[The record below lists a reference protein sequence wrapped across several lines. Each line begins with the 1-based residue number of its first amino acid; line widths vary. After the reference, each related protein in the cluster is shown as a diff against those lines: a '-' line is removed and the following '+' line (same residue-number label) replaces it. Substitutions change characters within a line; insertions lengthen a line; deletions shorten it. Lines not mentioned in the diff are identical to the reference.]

1 MENIM
6 YKPVIGVVM
15 CRNRLKGH
23 QTQTLQEKYL
33 NAIVNAGGL
42 PIALPHALAEPELL
56 NAVVDKLDGIYL
68 PGSPS
73 NVQPHLYG
81 ENGDEPDAD
90 PGRDALSLALIRQA
104 FDRRIPLF
112 AICRGMQEMVVA
124 TQGTLHR
131 RLYELPELLEHRED
145 HDLPLEQQY
154 APAHEVIVQE
164 GGLLSQLIPD
174 CNRFWV
180 NSLHGQGAKT
190 LGASVRIE
198 AHAADGLVEA
208 ISVRDQPFALGVQWH
223 PEWNSDE
230 YALSRLLFDGFIT
243 ACRNYQKEKRP

>member
-1 MENIM
+1 
-6 YKPVIGVVM
+6 
-15 CRNRLKGH
+15 
-23 QTQTLQEKYL
+23 
-33 NAIVNAGGL
+33 
-42 PIALPHALAEPELL
+42 
-56 NAVVDKLDGIYL
+56 
-68 PGSPS
+68 
-73 NVQPHLYG
+73 
-81 ENGDEPDAD
+81 
-90 PGRDALSLALIRQA
+90 
-104 FDRRIPLF
+104 
-112 AICRGMQEMVVA
+112 MQEMVVA

-131 RLYELPELLEHRED
+131 RLYELPELQEHRED

-180 NSLHGQGAKT
+180 NSLHGGCQNHRRER
-190 LGASVRIE
+190 SHR

-230 YALSRLLFDGFIT
+230 YALSRLLF
-243 ACRNYQKEKRP
+243 

>member
-1 MENIM
+1 
-6 YKPVIGVVM
+6 
-15 CRNRLKGH
+15 
-23 QTQTLQEKYL
+23 
-33 NAIVNAGGL
+33 
-42 PIALPHALAEPELL
+42 
-56 NAVVDKLDGIYL
+56 
-68 PGSPS
+68 
-73 NVQPHLYG
+73 
-81 ENGDEPDAD
+81 
-90 PGRDALSLALIRQA
+90 
-104 FDRRIPLF
+104 
-112 AICRGMQEMVVA
+112 MVVA

-131 RLYELPELLEHRED
+131 RLYELPELQEHRED

-154 APAHEVIVQE
+154 APRPRSHRS
-164 GGLLSQLIPD
+164 GRGLLSQLIPD

>member
-1 MENIM
+1 
-6 YKPVIGVVM
+6 
-15 CRNRLKGH
+15 
-23 QTQTLQEKYL
+23 
-33 NAIVNAGGL
+33 
-42 PIALPHALAEPELL
+42 
-56 NAVVDKLDGIYL
+56 L

-90 PGRDALSLALIRQA
+90 PGRDELSLALIRHSL
-104 FDRRIPLF
+104 DRRIPLF

-124 TQGTLHR
+124 TQGALHR

-190 LGASVRIE
+190 LGSSVRIE

-208 ISVRDQPFALGVQWH
+208 ISLRDQPFALGVQWH
-223 PEWNSDE
+223 PEWNSEE
-230 YALSRLLFDGFIT
+230 YALSRLLFEGFIS